1 VLKSKISLLVASKPK
16 DDAFYQ
22 QLLKDWPE
30 ILNRQNS
37 HLTIAPKTA
46 PKELA
51 HLASIARNRA
61 FLGTKM
67 LNEELK
73 KQNKL
78 PVDGNEEDDLESQQL
93 DADDA
98 SEMFS
103 ASEGEGN
110 DMNFDED
117 EEDEVEET

>member
-1 VLKSKISLLVASKPK
+1 
-16 DDAFYQ
+16 
-22 QLLKDWPE
+22 
-30 ILNRQNS
+30 
-37 HLTIAPKTA
+37 
-46 PKELA
+46 
-51 HLASIARNRA
+51 
-61 FLGTKM
+61 M